1 MREFFKGRGA
11 RLALLLA
18 GVALA
23 LLALWAL
30 AGPLTPFAAALAL
43 AYFLN
48 PAVSAVETRFA
59 RWTWLSRRL
68 RPRTLAVGLL
78 TLAVLAVVV
87 LVLLVVVPTA
97 YHQVADA
104 VRKAPDYWRVLRARI
119 EPLYQRLNLQYPEQA
134 EEARQ
139 RLAEAFKSQAPR
151 IVGPV
156 TRVVTSMFSSLLGF
170 VLTILSLLIIP
181 VFTVY
186 LLFDMNR
193 IQAGMRELV
202 PHRLRGYVYSRSG
215 EVDKL
220 LSAFVRGQVS
230 VALILGVFYSIALTL
245 CGVPMGLLVGFVIGF
260 FNLVPFMSYVLGL
273 PLALTLSWVDDQS
286 LTRLAVVA
294 ALFTFGQFVEGN
306 FITPRI
312 VGDSLGLHAVVIML
326 AVLIGGSL
334 FGFVGMLLAMPVTAS
349 LSVFWADLRELY
361 LRSDFY
367 GRGAPPPADSADIG
381 HS

>member
-1 MREFFKGRGA
+1 MKEFFKSRGA
-11 RLALLLA
+11 RLALFVA
-18 GVALA
+18 GIALA
-23 LLALWAL
+23 VLVLRAL
-30 AGPLTPFAAALAL
+30 ASPLTPFAAALAL

-48 PAVSAVETRFA
+48 PVVTGMETLFA
-59 RWTWLSRRL
+59 RQAWLSRRV

-78 TLAVLAVVV
+78 TFTVLAVVV
-87 LVLLVVVPTA
+87 LILLFVVPAA

-104 VRKAPDYWRVLRARI
+104 VGKAPDYWRVLRAKI

-139 RLAEAFKSQAPR
+139 QLAEAFKSQAPQ
-151 IVGPV
+151 IVGPLTRFV
-156 TRVVTSMFSSLLGF
+156 TGMFSSLLGF
-170 VLTILSLLIIP
+170 VLTILNLLVIP

-193 IQAGMRELV
+193 IQAGIRELV
-202 PHRLRGYVYSRSG
+202 PHRLRGYVYSRFG
-215 EVDKL
+215 AVDKL
-220 LSAFVRGQVS
+220 LSAFVRGQIT
-230 VALILGVFYSIALTL
+230 VALILGVFYSMALTL
-245 CGVPMGLLVGFVIGF
+245 CGVPMGLLVGFGIGF
-260 FNLVPFMSYVLGL
+260 FNLIPFMSYVLGL

-286 LTRLAVVA
+286 LSRLAVVA

-306 FITPRI
+306 FVSPRI

-334 FGFVGMLLAMPVTAS
+334 FGFVGMFLAVPMTAS
-349 LSVFWADLRELY
+349 LSVFWADLRGAY

-367 GRGAPPPADSADIG
+367 GRDAPPPEPPDVG

>member
-1 MREFFKGRGA
+1 MRELLKNRGA
-11 RLALLLA
+11 RLVFLL
-18 GVALA
+18 VVV
-23 LLALWAL
+23 LLVLLTLRAL

-48 PAVSAVETRFA
+48 PAVTAMEGFFGRSA
-59 RWTWLSRRL
+59 WLNRRVH
-68 RPRTLAVGLL
+68 PRTLAVGVL
-78 TLAVLAVVV
+78 TCAGLAGVV
-87 LVLLVVVPTA
+87 LILLFVVPAA

-104 VRKAPDYWRVLRARI
+104 VAKAPDYWRVLRSKI
-119 EPLYQRLNLQYPEQA
+119 EPLYQRLNLRYPEQT

-139 RLAEAFKSQAPR
+139 RLVEAFKSQAPQ
-151 IVGPV
+151 IVGPI
-156 TRVVTSMFSSLLGF
+156 TRVVTGMFSSLLGF
-170 VLTILSLLIIP
+170 VLTILNLLVIP

-193 IQAGMRELV
+193 IQAAIRDLV
-202 PHRLRGYVYSRSG
+202 PHRRRAYVYSRFG

-220 LSAFVRGQVS
+220 LAAFVRGQIT
-230 VALILGVFYSIALTL
+230 VALILGAFYAIALSV
-245 CGVPMGLLVGFVIGF
+245 CGVPMGLLIGFGIGF
-260 FNLVPFMSYVLGL
+260 FNLIPFMSYILGL
-273 PLALTLSWVDDQS
+273 PLALILSWVDDQS
-286 LTRLAVVA
+286 LTRLGVVA
-294 ALFTFGQFVEGN
+294 ALFTLGQFVEGN

-334 FGFVGMLLAMPVTAS
+334 FGFVGMLLAVPMTAG
-349 LSVFWADLRELY
+349 LSVFWADLRALY

-367 GRGAPPPADSADIG
+367 GRGSPPPPQSPEVG